1 MLRFFRKIRKRLLT
15 DNKFSKYLLYAVG
28 EILLVVIGIL
38 IAIQVD
44 NWNNEKQE
52 HRELQGYL
60 SNIAKNLTADL
71 EQLNELR
78 SYRSRS
84 REGSKMYMELIEKD
98 PIPANDIL
106 TYFKEYGEFLA
117 IFEVYFLPDK
127 SGFEALKSS
136 GYLGKLQGSEIE
148 SELYRYYGLTTLIM
162 HEETSVNTFLE
173 EMEVD
178 LFRDNVIQRLF
189 PLLEKNL
196 SNPGDL
202 SMVQGLLKH
211 PSSIGAN
218 FRNSHLNTLFE
229 NYEKLDASGKHLLE
243 LILKN

>member
-1 MLRFFRKIRKRLLT
+1 MLRFFRQIRQRLLT

-28 EILLVVIGIL
+28 EILLVVFGIL

-44 NWNNEKQE
+44 NWNEEKQE

-106 TYFKEYGEFLA
+106 TYFKEYGEFSKF
-117 IFEVYFLPDK
+117 I
-127 SGFEALKSS
+127 S
-136 GYLGKLQGSEIE
+136 
-148 SELYRYYGLTTLIM
+148 
-162 HEETSVNTFLE
+162 
-173 EMEVD
+173 
-178 LFRDNVIQRLF
+178 FRTKAVLR
-189 PLLEKNL
+189 P
-196 SNPGDL
+196 
-202 SMVQGLLKH
+202 
-211 PSSIGAN
+211 
-218 FRNSHLNTLFE
+218 
-229 NYEKLDASGKHLLE
+229 
-243 LILKN
+243 